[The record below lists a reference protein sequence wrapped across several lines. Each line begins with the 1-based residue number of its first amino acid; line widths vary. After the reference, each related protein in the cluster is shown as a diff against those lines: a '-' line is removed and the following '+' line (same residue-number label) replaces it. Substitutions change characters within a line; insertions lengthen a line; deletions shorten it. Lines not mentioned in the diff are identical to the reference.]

1 MLEGMCDW
9 VYPPP
14 AGSSWQEEVC
24 HGAAL
29 CIGGIEVQSRKIMFQ
44 AILKMHITNSWVY
57 PDPQFVKYYMPTASL
72 RCIEKKHW
80 KSTQQNFTGLSL
92 SYFLY
97 LFMFIFSEL
106 FLIFSR
112 SYCFIIRNIEGIK
125 FFKKISD
132 ARGILQYTV

>member
-1 MLEGMCDW
+1 MCDW

-14 AGSSWQEEVC
+14 AGSSRQEEVC

-125 FFKKISD
+125 FFKKKSD